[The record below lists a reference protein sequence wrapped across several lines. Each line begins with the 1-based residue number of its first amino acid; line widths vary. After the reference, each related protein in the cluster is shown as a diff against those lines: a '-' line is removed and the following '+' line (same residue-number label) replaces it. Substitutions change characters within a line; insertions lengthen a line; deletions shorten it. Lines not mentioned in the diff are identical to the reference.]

1 MSAVFRTLVVTA
13 DAVAMARA
21 LSSCIPSGI
30 GMFVAGYSPTG
41 AEPAT
46 HFVSEGRI
54 GEEFAAGLESPEALV
69 AMIAAAGQALPLAQ
83 AELLLSR
90 AVVSDRS
97 AQEVLAEMGLTAVVP
112 ESV

>member
-21 LSSCIPSGI
+21 LSSSIPSGI

-54 GEEFAAGLESPEALV
+54 GEEFAAGLCWSWGRLFPKILLAS
-69 AMIAAAGQALPLAQ
+69 AWLPLKPH
-83 AELLLSR
+83 R
-90 AVVSDRS
+90 FPV
-97 AQEVLAEMGLTAVVP
+97 GLGETDH
-112 ESV
+112 